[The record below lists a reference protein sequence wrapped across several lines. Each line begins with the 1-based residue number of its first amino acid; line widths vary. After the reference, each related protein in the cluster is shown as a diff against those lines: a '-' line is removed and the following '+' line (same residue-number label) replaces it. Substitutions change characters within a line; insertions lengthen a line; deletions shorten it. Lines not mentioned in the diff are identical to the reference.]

1 MASGDEARINH
12 EAMRRLILSR
22 FEDDALVREEVENWL
37 DEVAAP
43 GEWAPCD
50 CAADEICYCFCENC
64 EKCDQVKEFAPGD
77 DHELGQQTVEVEVVP
92 GLKILAAITGGK
104 SGKKTRPRKS

>member
-1 MASGDEARINH
+1 MTSDGEVPTNH

-22 FEDDALVREEVENWL
+22 FEDDALLREEVESWL

-50 CAADEICYCFCENC
+50 CAAYGLCYCSCENC
-64 EKCDQVKEFAPGD
+64 EKCDQDKEFRSD
-77 DHELGQQTVEVEVVP
+77 DAHESGQEAVEVEIVP

-104 SGKKTRPRKS
+104 SGKKKRR